1 MLKEF
6 LLQFLRRNLGLFAAL
21 VMVLLI
27 GTVGYSI
34 ISEGRHSI
42 VDCLYMTV
50 ITITTIGY
58 GEIIDLSNKPMGRV
72 FTMFIAFSGIGIAA
86 YLFSNVTA
94 FMVEGRLQEVFWRR
108 KMEKEIGK
116 LKHHYI
122 ICCVEGVGFY
132 IAKELS
138 STKRTYVIVDNDKA
152 KVERIIGGLENELF
166 VEGDA
171 TDSDVLIKAGISEAH
186 GLFAVTGDDNENLVI
201 SLTAKTLNSGVKVV
215 AACNDLKNM
224 EKIKIAGADAVVS
237 PSFIGGLR
245 IVSEMIRPTV
255 VSFLDTMMRD
265 KEKNLRIEE
274 ISVSESFVN
283 KPIKTLNLKKYPNIL
298 LLAIKR
304 EEGWVYNPGED
315 YILKQDDTLIIMT
328 TPGEKFEL
336 ERIFIQPVRK

>member
-6 LLQFLRRNLGLFAAL
+6 LLQFMRKNLGLFAAL
-21 VMVLLI
+21 VVVLLI

-34 ISEGRHSI
+34 IGEGQYSV
-42 VDCLYMTV
+42 VDCLYMTI
-50 ITITTIGY
+50 ITVTTVGF
-58 GEIIDLSNKPMGRV
+58 GEILDLSHKPVGRV

-116 LKHHYI
+116 LKRHYI

-132 IAKELS
+132 IAKELTS
-138 STKRTYVIVDNDKA
+138 IKRPYVIVDNDKA
-152 KVERIIGGLENELF
+152 KVEKIIGGLQNELF

-171 TDSDVLIKAGISEAH
+171 ANSDILMKAGINQAQ

-201 SLTAKTLNSGVKVV
+201 SLTAKTINAGVKVV

-224 EKIKIAGADAVVS
+224 EKIKKAGADAVIS

-274 ISVSESFVN
+274 ILVSASFVN
-283 KPIKTLNLKKYPNIL
+283 KPVKTLNLKKYPNIL

-304 EEGWVYNPGED
+304 EEGWDYNPGED
-315 YILKQDDTLIIMT
+315 YVLKKDDTLIIMT
-328 TPGEKFEL
+328 TPEEKFEL
-336 ERIFIQPVRK
+336 EKIFI

>member
-1 MLKEF
+1 MLKGF
-6 LLQFLRRNLGLFAAL
+6 LLQFARKNLGLFVAL
-21 VMVLLI
+21 AIVLLI
-27 GTVGYSI
+27 GTMGYLI
-34 ISEGRHSI
+34 IGGGRYSI

-50 ITITTIGY
+50 ITITTVGY
-58 GEIIDLSNKPMGRV
+58 GEIIDLSNKPMGRA

-94 FMVEGRLQEVFWRR
+94 FMVEGRLQEIFWRR
-108 KMEKEIGK
+108 KMERVIGK
-116 LKHHYI
+116 LKQHYI

-132 IAKELS
+132 IARELN
-138 STKRTYVIVDNDKA
+138 STHRPYVIVDHDKA
-152 KVERIIGGLENELF
+152 RAERVIGNLENELF
-166 VEGDA
+166 LEGDP
-171 TDSDVLIKAGISEAH
+171 TDSDLLIKAGINKAQ

-224 EKIKIAGADAVVS
+224 EKIKKAGADAIVS

-265 KEKNLRIEE
+265 QEKNLRIEE
-274 ISVSESFVN
+274 ISITESFVN
-283 KPIKTLNLKKYPNIL
+283 KPIKTLSLRKYPNIL

-304 EEGWVYNPGED
+304 KEGWIYNPDED
-315 YILKQDDTLIIMT
+315 YLLKQDDILIIMT
-328 TPGEKFEL
+328 TPEEKFEL
-336 ERIFIQPVRK
+336 ERIFT